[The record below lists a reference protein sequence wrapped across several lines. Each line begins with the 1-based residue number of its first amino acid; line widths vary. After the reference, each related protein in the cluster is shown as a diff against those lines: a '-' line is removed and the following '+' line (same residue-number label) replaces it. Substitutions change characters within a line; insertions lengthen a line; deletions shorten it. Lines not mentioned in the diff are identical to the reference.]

1 MVILT
6 EQNDQLQVLFTH
18 RTNSVRTHKD
28 QVSLPG
34 GVIEKNDADL
44 IQTAIRETEEEVGIN
59 IKRAEIIGT
68 LPPVE
73 SISNYL
79 VQPYISYKKEIKKI
93 SINEK
98 EVGSVFNIPLDWI
111 LDRANWEL
119 KKYRSSDKK
128 ERMVI
133 FFKPFD
139 GEVVWGI
146 TAQIMVNF
154 AIALNW

>member
-1 MVILT
+1 MIILT

-18 RTNSVRTHKD
+18 RTNSVRTHKG

-34 GVIEKNDADL
+34 GVIEEKDSDL
-44 IQTAIRETEEEVGIN
+44 IQTAIRETGEEVGIA
-59 IKRAEIIGT
+59 ISREEIIGF

-79 VQPYISYKKEIKKI
+79 IQPYICYKKSIEKI
-93 SINEK
+93 TVNEK
-98 EVGSVFNIPLDWI
+98 EVGSVFFIPLDWI
-111 LDRANWEL
+111 LDQSNWEL

-128 ERMVI
+128 NRMVV
-133 FFKPFD
+133 FFKPVD

-154 AIALNW
+154 AAALSW